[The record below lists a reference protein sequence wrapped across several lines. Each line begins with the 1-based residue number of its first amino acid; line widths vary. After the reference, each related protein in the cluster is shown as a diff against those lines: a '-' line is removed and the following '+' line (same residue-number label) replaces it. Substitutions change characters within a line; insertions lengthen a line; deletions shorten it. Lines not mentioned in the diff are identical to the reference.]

1 MNWKNLLMLIV
12 IASCLLVG
20 CKNVEKL
27 GPGNELA
34 MENQGNLEKN
44 VVRILNNLD
53 LLYKEYGDAE
63 DKASL
68 VKQKAVIF
76 EQLAINYGWLLTIKN
91 AVEANDID
99 AGFFLK
105 VVTKAPGWIEQG
117 RQIADL
123 IKELAEKDD

>member
-1 MNWKNLLMLIV
+1 MKRLMLLTV
-12 IASCLLVG
+12 VALLFFTG

-34 MENQGNLEKN
+34 MENQTNLEKN
-44 VVRILNNLD
+44 VVRILGNLD
-53 LLYKEYGDAE
+53 KLYKEYGDAE

-68 VKQKAVIF
+68 VKQKAVII
-76 EQLAINYGWLLTIKN
+76 EQLTINYGWLLTIKN

-99 AGFFLK
+99 PGFFLK

-117 RQIADL
+117 KDIYDL
-123 IKELAEKDD
+123 IKELSKKED